1 MKKISIITVSYN
13 SEKTIEDTIN
23 SVYNQSFKNV
33 EHIVIDGD
41 SNDLTKKIV
50 EKNKSKISK
59 FISEKDKG
67 LYDAMNKGI
76 NLSNGEIIGLLNSD
90 DVYYNED
97 VLKNVIHIFD
107 TIPEVDVLYG
117 DLVYV
122 ERDNLDKIV
131 RYWRSKNY
139 YKKYFD
145 NGNVPPHPT
154 LFIKKN
160 IYRKNKL
167 FNINFKLA
175 ADYEFMLRLFK
186 TNNLTTYYLPQIL
199 IKMRLG
205 GVTNKKWINR
215 FKQNIEIINSWK
227 INNITPPKYFLFIRV
242 FKKLAQYLNK

>member
-186 TNNLTTYYLPQIL
+186 TNNLTT
-199 IKMRLG
+199 
-205 GVTNKKWINR
+205 
-215 FKQNIEIINSWK
+215 
-227 INNITPPKYFLFIRV
+227 
-242 FKKLAQYLNK
+242 